1 MGPNPIGPEF
11 DISLTFDLII
21 ESSKKKKKNVI
32 LRALFGNVSLQE
44 KCKLFRPF
52 DGKSEKNHFWMP
64 PRK

>member
-21 ESSKKKKKNVI
+21 ESSKKKKGDPKSTFWQC
-32 LRALFGNVSLQE
+32 LSYRK